1 MSNDFDTEKSESI
14 NQFSLVT
21 GSHNSLKRDFDDFR
35 DSAALKSDALASEIS
50 FQIDD
55 LNTEFNKKLNVFNQE
70 LESAIDTFN
79 TDNKS
84 IIGKFDVKFENL
96 HETVS
101 SIASQIH
108 KDNQELKSDLDKRGN
123 FLENNSIKQIFKEED
138 LNFLVKDYT
147 FFLDNIQERD
157 FVTDEPLQSL
167 YTAYNHRLK
176 ENK

>member
-1 MSNDFDTEKSESI
+1 MFKNDFTKITENLEQLDRKTDEKINTLSNDFETEKSESI

-21 GSHNSLKRDFDDFR
+21 GSHNSLKEILMIL
-35 DSAALKSDALASEIS
+35 DSAGLKSDALASEIS

-55 LNTEFNKKLNVFNQE
+55 LNTEFNKKLNVVNQE
-70 LESAIDTFN
+70 LESAIDNFN

-108 KDNQELKSDLDKRGN
+108 KDNQELKSDLDKR
-123 FLENNSIKQIFKEED
+123 SIF
-138 LNFLVKDYT
+138 
-147 FFLDNIQERD
+147 
-157 FVTDEPLQSL
+157 
-167 YTAYNHRLK
+167 
-176 ENK
+176 